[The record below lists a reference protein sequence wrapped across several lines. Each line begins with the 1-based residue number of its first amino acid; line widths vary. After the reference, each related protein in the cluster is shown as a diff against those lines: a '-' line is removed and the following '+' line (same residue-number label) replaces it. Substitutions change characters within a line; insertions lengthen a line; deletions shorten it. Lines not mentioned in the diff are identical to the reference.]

1 MRNWVFKRFVFFYTF
16 RSKQTSSV
24 MIHHNRIN
32 LIKIA
37 NIWFYNKTFDLISLG
52 WLNIKFSCFNDF
64 TQFNEFFP
72 LTFVCLFVVLGILLW
87 KIIWILNRESS
98 DRKEKLV
105 VQLIHVWC
113 ELLTGIMFRL
123 PVITPLYIG
132 VQIKMFGNWVSARLR
147 S

>member
-1 MRNWVFKRFVFFYTF
+1 MLIQNFFFYDFQLTLNQRMRNWVFKRFVFFYTF

-37 NIWFYNKTFDLISLG
+37 NIWFYSKTFDLISLG

-72 LTFVCLFVVLGILLW
+72 LTFVCLLVCCVRYFIV
-87 KIIWILNRESS
+87 KNYMNLNHESS

-113 ELLTGIMFRL
+113 ELLTSIMCRL
-123 PVITPLYIG
+123 PVITH
-132 VQIKMFGNWVSARLR
+132 
-147 S
+147 